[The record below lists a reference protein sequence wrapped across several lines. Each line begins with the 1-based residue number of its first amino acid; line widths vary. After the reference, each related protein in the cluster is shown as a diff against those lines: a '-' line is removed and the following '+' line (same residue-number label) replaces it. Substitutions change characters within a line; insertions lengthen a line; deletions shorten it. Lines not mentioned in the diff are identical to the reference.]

1 MKIIANLERGE
12 CMKEELKKIALE
24 LREWGEKYD
33 ENYVTVTYL
42 DKTLM
47 ANIDTTDVDCNE
59 CDLFI
64 MNDEEQ

>member
-1 MKIIANLERGE
+1 
-12 CMKEELKKIALE
+12 MKEELKKIALE

-33 ENYVTVTYL
+33 KNYVTVTYF

-47 ANIDTTDVDCNE
+47 ANIDTTDVDYNE

>member
-33 ENYVTVTYL
+33 KNYVTVTYL

-47 ANIDTTDVDCNE
+47 ANIDTTDVDYNE
-59 CDLFI
+59 CNLFI